1 MSMIPFLPTLSV
13 ELTRG
18 GPSSASR
25 YFTMEELEQAT
36 KYFDETTLLGYGS
49 FGLVYKG
56 LLRDGTVVAI
66 KRRPGAPRQEFVSE
80 V

>member
-13 ELTRG
+13 ELNRG
-18 GPSSASR
+18 GPSSAR
-25 YFTMEELEQAT
+25 HFTMEELEQAT
-36 KYFDETTLLGYGS
+36 KHFDESSLLGFGS

-56 LLRDGTVVAI
+56 LLLDGTVVAI

>member
-13 ELTRG
+13 ELNRG
-18 GPSSASR
+18 GPSSAR
-25 YFTMEELEQAT
+25 HFTMEELEQAT
-36 KYFDETTLLGYGS
+36 KHFDESSLLGFGS